1 MLSCLFLSALPEGEG
16 VCLIYPAIPRQDHA
30 RSLLLMLIL
39 SRVCVYVC
47 VYECVYLRFVC
58 NSSCRKRDDGNGL
71 DLFMEKGF

>member
-1 MLSCLFLSALPEGEG
+1 MLVSVSAAGRGRGLLDLPRNPPARSRSLSAANANPLQGL
-16 VCLIYPAIPRQDHA
+16 C
-30 RSLLLMLIL
+30 
-39 SRVCVYVC
+39 VC